1 MSNPISSSELAKSP
15 KIFKSQPQSKL
26 SSEPIAKVS
35 SQSKST
41 LKHAQNV
48 APEATSAA
56 TISPVSTAAT
66 SKKTVGSFSLFGDDN
81 WSAVSMRRTSEKGK
95 DAAQPNSKPAAKSV
109 TNQAAKSATK
119 YASVTS
125 KSISASKGAAK
136 VVHAAKPVSAQV
148 ESTLEP
154 EVIENPE
161 PVRPSSM
168 RRKTLKA
175 LPHKSSMVINA
186 LPVPVSKSPAVIE
199 AKSDFGAD
207 SDADSGAIANAETEA
222 EIEAEVVH
230 PSRKLSQP
238 KEALDA
244 IVDDDDEGVADT
256 SLEGA
261 ENHSPSLSL
270 VQSSH
275 EMERET
281 DSVSQAPLEAT
292 PVETAP
298 VVASRRR
305 SGSNLKVQSKS
316 SRRVMVP
323 DPSLTDSELDVKELE
338 VLNQIKEF
346 NAQQIAA
353 DAEEAENARDF
364 YPSED
369 DDSDELEDG
378 MHLEHYRDNDSSESE
393 EEDEETSS
401 SSRAVVRSAG
411 NIASFIRIANQEPLL
426 TIEQEK
432 MLAER
437 YRKYDDIEAARKL
450 VTSHLRLVVS
460 VAHGYAGYGLP
471 LPDLI
476 QEGNVGLM
484 KAVMHFDPDSGRLAA
499 FAVHWIRAEIN
510 DYVIRNWR
518 MVKVATTKAQRKL
531 FFNLRQ
537 LKKHLGWFT
546 ENERQEVANNLGV
559 TTSDV
564 AEMETRLAGLDIGFD
579 LDEDDSGSDKSVAV
593 TVSPSSYLEDE
604 GSDFAK
610 NFENVD
616 YSAWQIKK
624 LKEALRSLDD
634 RSQYIIKRR
643 WLDDNKATLQ
653 ELSAELKVSIE
664 RVRQIESNAMNKVKM
679 LLINEGVND
688 ADETAS
694 LPQLTVK
701 SSSSKALPLAKT
713 EEKAKKKPAR
723 KSKAKSADAAA
734 DSKATATAIALA
746 SSGTA
751 STATKKLG
759 AKSGSSSERKAI
771 SKDHSLVALMPE
783 KKELVTN
790 TVEKVEVKPKLK
802 IQKIVDVQD

>member
-15 KIFKSQPQSKL
+15 KIFKSQPQSQL
-26 SSEPIAKVS
+26 S
-35 SQSKST
+35 SQSKFT
-41 LKHAQNV
+41 PKTAQNV
-48 APEATSAA
+48 VPEATSAA
-56 TISPVSTAAT
+56 TSSPVSTAYT

-81 WSAVSMRRTSEKGK
+81 WSAVSMRRTSEKTK
-95 DAAQPNSKPAAKSV
+95 DAAQNNSKPAAKSA
-109 TNQAAKSATK
+109 TKPAAKSAVTS
-119 YASVTS
+119 ATVTS
-125 KSISASKGAAK
+125 KAVSASKGAAK
-136 VVHAAKPVSAQV
+136 VVHAVEPVSVVVKSKIKPVV
-148 ESTLEP
+148 EPTVNPVVEP

-161 PVRPSSM
+161 PVRQSSM

-175 LPHKSSMVINA
+175 LPRKSSMVINA
-186 LPVPVSKSPAVIE
+186 LPVPVSHSPAVIE
-199 AKSDFGAD
+199 SKSDFGAD
-207 SDADSGAIANAETEA
+207 SGAIVNADAETEA

-244 IVDDDDEGVADT
+244 IVDDDEVVTDT
-256 SLEGA
+256 GLETA
-261 ENHSPSLSL
+261 ESHSSSLSL

-275 EMERET
+275 EVGRES

-298 VVASRRR
+298 VVASQRGA
-305 SGSNLKVQSKS
+305 GSNLKVQSKS
-316 SRRVMVP
+316 ARRVMVP

-353 DAEEAENARDF
+353 DEEEAESARDF

-369 DDSDELEDG
+369 DDTDELEDG
-378 MHLEHYRDNDSSESE
+378 MHLEHYRDNGSSESE

-426 TIEQEK
+426 TAEQEK

-546 ENERQEVANNLGV
+546 ENERKEVANNLGV
-559 TTSDV
+559 TTNDV

-579 LDEDDSGSDKSVAV
+579 LDEDDNGSDKSVAV

-679 LLINEGVND
+679 LLVNEGVGNEGD
-688 ADETAS
+688 KDS

-701 SSSSKALPLAKT
+701 SGSKALPLAKT

-723 KSKAKSADAAA
+723 KSKAKSTDADA
-734 DSKATATAIALA
+734 DTKATDTAIALV

-771 SKDHSLVALMPE
+771 SKDHSLVALMPK

-790 TVEKVEVKPKLK
+790 AVEKVEVKPKLK